1 MGRRRWRER
10 RAGGPVTAQRLA
22 KFDEAEAVRQARPG
36 VIRCGHKY
44 SDDSLCMAPASAGH
58 AATHRA
64 SELADELPRLERLAD
79 EEAERL
85 ATEELLNRADRM
97 VPAKGLA
104 EVVAARGQVVVF
116 DRPGGYVV
124 KETAQRR
131 PTYDVLRAASA
142 ERAQFTTDQ
151 AKTMLSA
158 ALGTRPHLAARVIEK
173 LGPVLAGELA
183 RAVDASVEGRI
194 SGYLSAERA
203 ELNRLYQDQAAKLS
217 AEREG
222 RGRDVNSERW
232 TTPSRL
238 S

>member
-1 MGRRRWRER
+1 MGRKRWRER
-10 RAGGPVTAQRLA
+10 RPAPVVLPKSR
-22 KFDEAEAVRQARPG
+22 G
-36 VIRCGHKY
+36 VIRCGHPFGDG
-44 SDDSLCMAPASAGH
+44 SMCMAPASTEH
-58 AATHRA
+58 AATHRVA
-64 SELADELPRLERLAD
+64 EFADELGMPLEPWQQRVMSA
-79 EEAERL
+79 
-85 ATEELLNRADRM
+85 
-97 VPAKGLA
+97 GL
-104 EVVAARGQVVVF
+104 VIF

-124 KETAQRR
+124 KETAKRR
-131 PTYDVLRAASA
+131 PTYDVLRAASD
-142 ERAQFTTDQ
+142 ERAQITTDQ
-151 AKTMLSA
+151 AQTKLTA
-158 ALGTRPHLAARVIEK
+158 ARGTRPHLAARVIEK